1 MTVISVSDS
10 FDSKILNVKIIKL
23 LAEIGEMKL
32 TQWMDISEEIQDA
45 LESNRPVV
53 ALESTIISH
62 GMPFPH
68 NLETAL
74 GVENIIHEEGA
85 LPATIAVLEGR
96 IKIGLSKKQ
105 LEQFSQSNNA
115 IKISRRDLPLV
126 LSKKQDGG
134 TTVAATMICARLAG
148 IAVFVTGGIGGVH
161 RGSEKSMDISAD
173 LMELAITNV
182 AVVCAG
188 IKSILDIPR
197 TLEYLETKGVPVIG
211 YRTDEFPAFY
221 TSSSGSSVQ
230 SRIDTVEE
238 IAHCM
243 KIKWELG
250 LDGGLVIANPVLPE
264 DAMDEADIEQ
274 AISMSIKEV
283 NERKIEGK
291 EVTPFLLDRIS
302 QITDGKSLKTNIAL
316 VRNNAVL
323 GAKIASAYQS
333 QCSSFS

>member
-1 MTVISVSDS
+1 
-10 FDSKILNVKIIKL
+10 
-23 LAEIGEMKL
+23 
-32 TQWMDISEEIQDA
+32 
-45 LESNRPVV
+45 
-53 ALESTIISH
+53 
-62 GMPFPH
+62 
-68 NLETAL
+68 
-74 GVENIIHEEGA
+74 
-85 LPATIAVLEGR
+85 
-96 IKIGLSKKQ
+96 
-105 LEQFSQSNNA
+105 
-115 IKISRRDLPLV
+115 
-126 LSKKQDGG
+126 
-134 TTVAATMICARLAG
+134 
-148 IAVFVTGGIGGVH
+148 
-161 RGSEKSMDISAD
+161 MDISAD

-197 TLEYLETKGVPVIG
+197 TLEYLETQGVPVIG